1 MVGSDGMRDE
11 FEEAGMTSCLVDS
24 GVKEKDLLEN
34 LSTDRLALVD
44 GVTHVLVGFDSKFSH
59 CKGEYFVI
67 KKSNFYLSYVLSWIH
82 LQLYKTRCRTGSYKH
97 GQSSACTEQIFFNS

>member
-24 GVKEKDLLEN
+24 NVEENDLLEN
-34 LSTDRLALVD
+34 TESLSLVD

-82 LQLYKTRCRTGSYKH
+82 LQLH
-97 GQSSACTEQIFFNS
+97 